1 MVSMVQV
8 VFQLAVADVV
18 VIMPIIFVTDEPMPV
33 IKLVSMVVTL
43 IPMAPNPAQEK
54 ITMTDSLVSRVP
66 VVQHVVRSV
75 PVFEG
80 KIRHYLETQVCFSHV
95 VSNYHVD
102 YATVEVLFHVKQ
114 THAITQVHLK
124 KHEEVVSVQVVDN
137 FPAVLI
143 VVSRVGNG
151 EISNVG
157 VLVVTEE
164 PVYFKSF
171 VSWRLDDLVYDYGHV
186 AVFEQAHLAM
196 IVVSNV
202 SRVDKAATHDLIVV
216 LVVHQITIQTVEDN
230 SVTFI
235 VATTQVDY
243 NFDEVVADVDS
254 VRHFV
259 ENRVV

>member
-1 MVSMVQV
+1 M
-8 VFQLAVADVV
+8 
-18 VIMPIIFVTDEPMPV
+18 
-33 IKLVSMVVTL
+33 
-43 IPMAPNPAQEK
+43 
-54 ITMTDSLVSRVP
+54 
-66 VVQHVVRSV
+66 
-75 PVFEG
+75 
-80 KIRHYLETQVCFSHV
+80 
-95 VSNYHVD
+95 
-102 YATVEVLFHVKQ
+102 
-114 THAITQVHLK
+114 
-124 KHEEVVSVQVVDN
+124 
-137 FPAVLI
+137 
-143 VVSRVGNG
+143 
-151 EISNVG
+151 
-157 VLVVTEE
+157 
-164 PVYFKSF
+164 YFKSF